1 MSELDPKRRL
11 FILGISCLSLFM
23 IGVDDTIVSIA
34 LPTIARGLHA
44 SVSDLQWIVDGYT
57 MVLASLLIFGGATG
71 DRFGRRRVFRIGLAI
86 FTTGSALCS
95 VAPSLSWLIAFRV
108 LQAVGGSML
117 NPVAVSII
125 SSVYT
130 RPRVRAQ
137 AISVWVG
144 MYGLGMAAGPSL
156 GGILI
161 SAVGWRG
168 IFWVN
173 VPIGLCGIALS
184 RIVPESRA
192 ARPRRQ
198 DPVGQILVII
208 MLASFFWA
216 IIEGAYTNWDA
227 TEIRGLFIGAAALLP
242 VLVTWELRRREPL
255 IELRNFRSPSLSA
268 AVVIA
273 ICAFADLGGFL
284 FLTSIYLQSLRG
296 FSVLDAGLHM
306 LPTAVAMALGPSVA
320 AWLTAR
326 TGSARVPLLLGGL
339 ALMLSMSE
347 LSQLSA
353 TTSAVRLMATFGLF
367 GTGMGLVNS
376 QISVAAVAGM
386 PVSQAGLASGI
397 ASASRQLGQAL
408 GVAVA
413 GSLLTARAGGLAHVS
428 TAFGRATY
436 PAWHLLFFGACLV
449 VAAALVTRRARPR
462 HGVARRFLG
471 VGRARPA
478 EHHLSADDRLHSGAR
493 EGSRS

>member
-1 MSELDPKRRL
+1 MSDLDPKRRL

-34 LPTIARGLHA
+34 LPTIAKGLNA
-44 SVSDLQWIVDGYT
+44 SVSGLQWIVDGYT
-57 MVLASLLIFGGATG
+57 MVLASLLIFGGATA
-71 DRFGRRRVFRIGLAI
+71 DRYGRRRVFRIGLAI
-86 FTTGSALCS
+86 FTAGSALCS

-125 SSVYT
+125 SGVYT
-130 RPRVRAQ
+130 RQRARTQ

-144 MYGLGMAAGPSL
+144 MYGLGMAAGPPL

-173 VPIGLCGIALS
+173 VPVGLCAIALSS

-192 ARPRRQ
+192 ARPRRH

-208 MLASFFWA
+208 MLASLFWA
-216 IIEGAYTNWDA
+216 IIEGAYTDWHA
-227 TEIRGLFIGAAALLP
+227 TAVRDLFIGSAVLLP

-255 IELRNFRSPSLSA
+255 IELRNFRSASLSA

-284 FLTSIYLQSLRG
+284 FLTSIYLQALRG

-306 LPTAVAMALGPSVA
+306 IPTAVAMALCPSLA

-339 ALMLSMSE
+339 ALMLSMNE

-353 TTSAVRLMATFGLF
+353 TTSAVQLLATFGLF
-367 GTGMGLVNS
+367 GTGMGLVNG

-386 PVSQAGLASGI
+386 PADQAGLASGI
-397 ASASRQLGQAL
+397 ASASRQVGQAL
-408 GVAVA
+408 GVAIA
-413 GSLLTARAGGLAHVS
+413 GSLLTRAGGLAHVS

-449 VAAALVTRRARPR
+449 MAAALVTRRARPR

-471 VGRARPA
+471 VGRARSD
-478 EHHLSADDRLHSGAR
+478 EHPQADEHPHSDAR
-493 EGSRS
+493 EEARS